1 MKKFRGRSR
10 FLVAALTVI
19 VCSWLAASGL
29 AFADEDKPSYA
40 NPGGQIQG
48 GGGSS
53 GPGGGNSNN
62 SPNYGNSHHGSG
74 NSGHGNGGQDSE
86 RKEKSDKN
94 DVSMGWQTTA
104 GSPTQATAPGGSSG
118 PGGAPSQSASGSQSN
133 TAGPAPSGAP
143 NGAASIS
150 DMIKFARQSLSKMGA
165 GPQVAAQMKQLDE
178 LEKMMANQKMD
189 PNLMGMLAMLQQG
202 GASDPNKVKAM
213 MESMQR
219 GAAAQPRVSSAG
231 QAEKTKTA
239 AQALA
244 LQGAISEPAAKKLLQ
259 ALSDVS
265 SVVDLKM
272 PASQT
277 SVAKRDPKEVL
288 ADATRKLDANPK
300 DYQSL
305 ADRAEALNDLED
317 YTAAEAEATKA
328 LLLEPRLIRALNARA
343 FAYNKRGQ
351 HSLALQDV
359 EVVLGQEPDNAF
371 AHLNR
376 ALAFDGLNRI
386 REALLEYELAA
397 QLDDAL
403 GPFYRDAV
411 RRHGGRSG
419 PETAEAQSQPAP
431 QQQPLLS
438 RDVALVALGVF
449 AAACFGF
456 AFTRGNKAP
465 PAPHAEKHAAVDSGV
480 GAVLGGNYRLD
491 SQLGEGGMGVVFEG
505 TDMTLQ
511 RKVAIKKMRGDMQ
524 QDAADVEMF
533 LQEARLVAGL
543 KHPSLVEIYAVL
555 QENEEIYLV
564 FEHLAGRPLDKL
576 IATKGRLT
584 PPEVLHII
592 AEVGKGLDYA
602 HSKKVIHRDLKPG
615 NIMITNEGGVKIMDF
630 GIAHRARVSATKF
643 TSAMPCGTVF
653 YMPPEQELGSVSLE
667 SDLYALGV
675 MTYEMLT
682 GEVPFVGPNF
692 LEQKTKGIYTAA
704 SVKGLPAAVDGVL
717 TRALDQS
724 PGQRYHSAAE
734 FAQDLNVALTEQPLS
749 FNGGYQPPANQI
761 TAF

>member
-1 MKKFRGRSR
+1 MIGEPMKKSIGRSR
-10 FLVAALTVI
+10 FLAAASTVV
-19 VCSWLAASGL
+19 VCSWLAAAGL
-29 AFADEDKPSYA
+29 VFADDDRPSTP
-40 NPGGQIQG
+40 NSGGQIQG

-53 GPGGGNSNN
+53 GPGGGGSNN
-62 SPNYGNSHHGSG
+62 NNGNGHHGNG
-74 NSGHGNGGQDSE
+74 NSGHGNGGKDSE
-86 RKEKSDKN
+86 KKEGSEKSM
-94 DVSMGWQTTA
+94 VLQTSI
-104 GSPTQATAPGGSSG
+104 GSPTQTTALSGSSG
-118 PGGAPSQSASGSQSN
+118 SGGAPSQSASDSQSN
-133 TAGPAPSGAP
+133 TAGPAPAGMPGGNS
-143 NGAASIS
+143 SITE
-150 DMIKFARQSLSKMGA
+150 MIKFAKQNLSRMGA
-165 GPQVAAQMKQLDE
+165 GPQVAAQLKQLEE
-178 LEKMMANQKMD
+178 LEKMFANQKMD

-202 GASDPNKVKAM
+202 GGSDPNKVKAM
-213 MESMQR
+213 MENMQR
-219 GAAAQPRVSSAG
+219 GAAAQPRVSSSG
-231 QAEKTKTA
+231 QTEKTKMA
-239 AQALA
+239 AQALVQ
-244 LQGAISEPAAKKLLQ
+244 QGAISEPAAKKLLQ

-272 PASQT
+272 PAVQS
-277 SVAKRDPKEVL
+277 SAAKRDPREVL
-288 ADATRKLDANPK
+288 AEATRKLDANPK
-300 DYQSL
+300 DYQSM

-317 YTAAEAEATKA
+317 YAAAEAEATKA

-359 EVVLGQEPDNAF
+359 DVVLGQEPDNAF

-419 PETAEAQSQPAP
+419 PESTAAQAQPVT
-431 QQQPLLS
+431 QQQPLMS

-449 AAACFGF
+449 AAACLGF
-456 AFTRGNKAP
+456 AFTRGNKAR
-465 PAPHAEKHAAVDSGV
+465 PAPRAEKHAAEDSGV

-511 RKVAIKKMRGDMQ
+511 RKVAIKKMRGDIQ

-576 IATKGRLT
+576 IATKGRLA

-592 AEVGKGLDYA
+592 AEMGKGLDYA

-615 NIMITNEGGVKIMDF
+615 NVMITNEGGVKIMDF

-643 TSAMPCGTVF
+643 TAAMPCGTVF

-734 FAQDLNVALTEQPLS
+734 FVQDLNVALTEQPLS
-749 FNGGYQPPANQI
+749 YGGYQPPATKI